1 MNNTIIDRICT
12 LVALGIMT
20 VSLFFCGY
28 CRNQTKMAEARLM
41 EIECQVYSRLE
52 ETEEKCQRYC
62 DTCIDILANKRW
74 E

>member
-12 LVALGIMT
+12 LVVLGIMT

-41 EIECQVYSRLE
+41 EIECQVYKRLG